1 MALVE
6 AMLEMSSSIIRS
18 MTIEEELFR
27 SRAHRASRFTS
38 LIPLLLLLSIGLV
51 ACPGG
56 SKASRKDA
64 LTCSDWDTGASALAT
79 AQLKQLMTS
88 GAEVAVFLKDD
99 ITPRMRRTIE
109 AEIKRLPGVASV
121 FFQSKQDA
129 YNRFRLIFAA
139 QPDIVNNTSP
149 DAMPASFRVSVA
161 ADGILARIESSI
173 RRLAGVQQVR
183 DERTAIPDFLKGD
196 VAARFIARVKTL
208 PSIRTADG
216 RTLVRPNGCTG

>member
-1 MALVE
+1 
-6 AMLEMSSSIIRS
+6 
-18 MTIEEELFR
+18 MTIEEECSDL
-27 SRAHRASRFTS
+27 RAHRASRFARLVS
-38 LIPLLLLLSIGLV
+38 LLLLLSIALV

-56 SKASRKDA
+56 SKASSKGP
-64 LTCSDWDTGASALAT
+64 LTCSDWDTAASALAT

-109 AEIKRLPGVASV
+109 AQIKRLRGVASV
-121 FFQSKQDA
+121 VFQSKQDA
-129 YNRFRLIFAA
+129 FDRFRRIFAA

-161 ADGILARIESSI
+161 ADAILAPIESSI

-183 DERTAIPDFLKGD
+183 DERTAIPEFLKGD
-196 VAARFIARVKTL
+196 VAARFIEGVKTL

-216 RTLVRPNGCTG
+216 RTLVRPKGCSG